1 MFTSI
6 FQFENEKFT
15 SAADQ
20 DEQFAN
26 IAGKSKNPN
35 DDLEDIFAD
44 KVRKEM
50 SQSEMDERD
59 KSKAIRQ
66 HEELK
71 RTLDSCDK
79 CFESPK
85 MEKQLIVSMG
95 DLVYVS
101 LPWHE
106 GLQIGHCMIVPMQH
120 VACSTQL
127 DEDVWN
133 EVQDY
138 RKAITRMFQSRK
150 QDVIFFETVRYLH
163 RNPHMVIHCVPNKD
177 FELAPFYFKKAIQES
192 EREWSTNKQL
202 ISLKEKDIRRS
213 VPKGLPYFWVHFG
226 MDQGLAH
233 VIEEQDR
240 FPSNFAQVRHFQFSA
255 TMYFIDLLRK
265 MFC

>member
-1 MFTSI
+1 
-6 FQFENEKFT
+6 
-15 SAADQ
+15 
-20 DEQFAN
+20 
-26 IAGKSKNPN
+26 
-35 DDLEDIFAD
+35 
-44 KVRKEM
+44 
-50 SQSEMDERD
+50 
-59 KSKAIRQ
+59 
-66 HEELK
+66 
-71 RTLDSCDK
+71 
-79 CFESPK
+79 

-95 DLVYVS
+95 NQVYIS

-106 GLQIGHCMIVPMQH
+106 GLQVGHCMIIPMQH

-150 QDVIFFETVRYLH
+150 QDVIFFETVRYL
-163 RNPHMVIHCVPNKD
+163 NKSPHMAIHCVPNKD

-202 ISLKEKDIRRS
+202 IQLKDKDIRRS

-226 MDQGLAH
+226 MEQGLAH

-240 FPSNFAQVRHFQFSA
+240 FPSNFAQVFNVVICAISFC
-255 TMYFIDLLRK
+255 FISFVLLGNHWWTIEFGSETLAAAEK
-265 MFC
+265 GTKSNI